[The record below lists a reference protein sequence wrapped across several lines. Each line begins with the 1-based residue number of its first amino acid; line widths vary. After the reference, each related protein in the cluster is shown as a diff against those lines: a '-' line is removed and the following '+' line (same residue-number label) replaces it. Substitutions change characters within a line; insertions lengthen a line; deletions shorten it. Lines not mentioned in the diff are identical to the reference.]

1 MERTKGKK
9 EGAWRSQGERRYP
22 KGFIQT
28 KAEMGGWV
36 RRTIAFSAADS
47 HLQSEEG
54 SFSSSGKTP
63 KSNRMAGST
72 YANALFD
79 ELRRRL
85 QACTTECEERM
96 PSAEREKEAEDAEG
110 GTREGKAQVAGMPP
124 FCVSGRSA
132 GKTHKPCSLN
142 GSAHRWQKENQWMQ
156 RGVISETG
164 EGGNKPVITAL
175 GPLCR

>member
-1 MERTKGKK
+1 
-9 EGAWRSQGERRYP
+9 
-22 KGFIQT
+22 
-28 KAEMGGWV
+28 
-36 RRTIAFSAADS
+36 
-47 HLQSEEG
+47 
-54 SFSSSGKTP
+54 
-63 KSNRMAGST
+63 MAGST
-72 YANALFD
+72 YANALLD

-110 GTREGKAQVAGMPP
+110 GTREGKAQAAGTPP
-124 FCVSGRSA
+124 FCVSGRSV
-132 GKTHKPCSLN
+132 GKTHKPFSLN

-164 EGGNKPVITAL
+164 EGGNKQAITEL